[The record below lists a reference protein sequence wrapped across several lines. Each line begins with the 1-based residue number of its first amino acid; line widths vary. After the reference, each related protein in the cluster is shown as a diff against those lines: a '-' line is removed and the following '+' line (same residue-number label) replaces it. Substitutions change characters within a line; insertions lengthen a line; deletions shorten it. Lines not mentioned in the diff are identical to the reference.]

1 MRMTWGLDGP
11 EKHFSIVSPHQPVS
25 RKRPL
30 AVAAVVAL
38 MMVWPLASEAE
49 AQVLGTAESFAVL
62 GGQTVTNTGSSVIT
76 GNVGVS
82 PGSAVTGFPPG
93 IVIGGTIHAADAVAA
108 QAQSDLTTAY
118 NSLQALPFDV
128 NLTGQDL
135 GGLFL
140 MPGVYNFDT
149 SAQLT
154 GVLTLDG
161 AGNSASRF
169 VFQIGSTLTTASN
182 SAVLLING
190 ANANN
195 VFWVVGSSA
204 TLGTNTVFAGN
215 ILALTSIT
223 LNTGASITCG
233 RALARNGSV
242 TLDSNTITLCTGGV
256 GGGGGDDGTDIGLDT
271 LFGEGISGLQETAFG
286 ASRLFGSAMLA
297 QAAFFGQGAG
307 PQQPGQPEK
316 YQPLKLGPSDSEPGP
331 VGFFGDEGYQPRTWR
346 LWATGLGS
354 GGSLDGNAGAANIDM
369 QTGGVA
375 AGLDYRINSSTLVG
389 VAGGYTNSDLSVD
402 ALQTEATVDGAHVG
416 LYGVKWLR
424 NVYLAGIAEYA
435 RFYNETDRV
444 IDWIVD
450 ERAKGN
456 FNSDEFGGR
465 VEAGWRQYYQ
475 NSAVTPFV
483 GFDAVHLSSEAFS
496 ENSIGTGGVP
506 GILGLTFDSHSANSF
521 VSSVGIQ
528 FDTWIALR
536 NDRTLRPFV
545 RVAWRHEFET
555 ERAVDSFLTASP
567 GASFVTR
574 GASAAEDAAR
584 VDAGVHLDVSERIGL
599 FALFEGEFSDRGQSY
614 AGLGGL
620 DADSASAV
628 QGQAYAGRV
637 GMKVAW

>member
-1 MRMTWGLDGP
+1 MRLTRGFYGT
-11 EKHFSIVSPHQPVS
+11 
-25 RKRPL
+25 RKQETPTSLVRPGHASKPL
-30 AVAAVVAL
+30 TIAAVVAL
-38 MMVWPLASEAE
+38 MTVWPLVSEAE

-108 QAQSDLTTAY
+108 QAQADLTTAY

-128 NLTGQDL
+128 DLSGQDL

-204 TLGTNTVFAGN
+204 TLGTNSVFAGN

-223 LNTGASITCG
+223 LNTGASIICG
-233 RALARNGSV
+233 RALAQNGSV
-242 TLDSNTITLCTGGV
+242 TLDSNTITLCTA
-256 GGGGGDDGTDIGLDT
+256 GGDGDNGDTDIDIDT
-271 LFGEGISGLQETAFG
+271 LFGEGISGFQETAFG

-297 QAAFFGQGAG
+297 QAAFMGQGAGPSG

-316 YQPLKLGPSDSEPGP
+316 YQPLKLGPSDVEPAP
-331 VGFFGDEGYQPRTWR
+331 FFSDGNYQPRMWR
-346 LWATGLGS
+346 AWAAGLGR
-354 GGSLDGNAGAANIDM
+354 GASLEGDSGAANLDM
-369 QTGGVA
+369 ETGGLA
-375 AGLDYRINSSTLVG
+375 AGIDYRLNRTTLVG
-389 VAGGYTNSDLSVD
+389 VAGGYTSSDLSVD
-402 ALQTEATVDGAHVG
+402 ELQTEGSIDGAHVG
-416 LYGVKWLR
+416 LYGVKWVR
-424 NVYLAGIAEYA
+424 SVYLAGFAEYG
-435 RFYNETDRV
+435 RFSNHTDRR
-444 IDWIVD
+444 IDWIID
-450 ERAKGN
+450 ERAQGK
-456 FNSDEFGGR
+456 FSSDEYGGR
-465 VEAGWRQYYQ
+465 VEAGWRQYYR
-475 NSAVTPFV
+475 NTAVTPFV
-483 GFDAVHLSSEAFS
+483 GFDAARLDSNGFTETSVASD
-496 ENSIGTGGVP
+496 GGP
-506 GILGLTFDSHSANSF
+506 GILGLTFDSHSVDSL
-521 VSSVGIQ
+521 VSSLGIQ
-528 FDTWIALR
+528 FDSWIALR
-536 NDRTLRPFV
+536 NDRVLRPFV

-555 ERAVDSFLTASP
+555 ERTADSFLTAAP
-567 GASFVTR
+567 GAAFTVA
-574 GASAAEDAAR
+574 GASAAEDSAR
-584 VDAGVHLDVSERIGL
+584 VDAGVHLDVTERVGL
-599 FALFEGEFSDRGQSY
+599 FAIFEGEFSDRGQSY
-614 AGLGGL
+614 AGLGGI
-620 DADSASAV
+620 DGEFNGAG
-628 QGQAYAGRV
+628 QGQAYGGRV